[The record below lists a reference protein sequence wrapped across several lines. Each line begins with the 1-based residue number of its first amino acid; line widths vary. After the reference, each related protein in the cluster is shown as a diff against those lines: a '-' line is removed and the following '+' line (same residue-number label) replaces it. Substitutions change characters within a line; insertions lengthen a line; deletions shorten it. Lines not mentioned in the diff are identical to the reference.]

1 MIMMKRYLI
10 LHLLLWMGVVP
21 LVFKGKGAMS
31 LGAVS
36 AQTFRASAPSQVQ
49 TGREFRLSYT
59 VSTQQVS
66 DFRAPQFPAAFDVL
80 MGPSTSSQQSIQIIN
95 GRTTS
100 SASITYTY
108 ILLPTKP
115 GSYTIPAAHITAEGK
130 SLTSNALKIE
140 VSGNAT
146 QSHSGGS
153 HSSAGGSVG
162 SGNGSGELFIKVSAN
177 KSTVVEQ
184 EPILLTYKV
193 YSQVQ
198 LTQLNG
204 KMPDLKGFH
213 TQEIPLPA
221 QKSFKVE
228 QLGGKTYRTV
238 TWSQY
243 VMFPQVTG
251 KLTIPSIPFTGTVVQ
266 VNRNIDPFEAFF
278 NGGSGYVETQRKIVA
293 PSLSIQ
299 VQPLP
304 AKPADFSLGV
314 GTFSMKASLDK
325 TQVTANDPVKLSV
338 QIQGVGNMKLLKQPV
353 VQAPADFDHYD
364 AKVTDKT
371 HLSAAGVQGTITY
384 DFLMV
389 PRHPGDFTIP
399 PVTFTYFDTSKREY
413 VTLKSDSFALQV
425 APGKGGKSYTPSASS
440 QEDLRLLANDIR
452 YIRTGRVSSFGSQ
465 SDFFASPLYWSLLLL
480 QLVVFVTLV
489 LVFRKRAMQLADVEG
504 RKGKRAGKVASR
516 KLRKAYKLCV
526 GGQREAFYD
535 EVTAALWSYVGD
547 KLHLSADSLTR
558 SVVEQRFI
566 EQGISED
573 TIRMFI
579 EALDECEF
587 QRYAPG
593 DEAGNMNK
601 TYDSAMKA
609 IMEIENTFVAF
620 SKRGK
625 KGVVHAVLTVLPL
638 LSVLLCSCGGDARQD
653 SYNQLK
659 QQADSAYV
667 QERYSQAISLYEQL
681 LKQGENADV
690 YYNLAGAYYRTENIT
705 RSILNYERA
714 LLLEPGDADIRF
726 NLQLAR
732 QKTTDRITPESP
744 LFIVTWYQTLA
755 HLFSANEWAYITQG
769 ALTLLIVFVLVLLF
783 AVSIPLRKTAFVS
796 ALLMILIVVLSTLFA
811 FQCNY
816 ERTHRT
822 HAIVT
827 SGATNVGSTPSQG
840 GTTLFLLH
848 QGTKVRIID
857 DSMQQWKEIE
867 LADGKRGWISAR
879 SIEKI

>member
-1 MIMMKRYLI
+1 MMKRSLI
-10 LHLLLWMGVVP
+10 LYLLLWTGIMP
-21 LVFKGKGAMS
+21 LVFQGKEAMP
-31 LGAVS
+31 LGALS

-115 GSYTIPAAHITAEGK
+115 GAYTIPAAHITAEGK
-130 SLTSNALKIE
+130 QLASNTLKIE

-146 QSHSGGS
+146 QGSSGASHGSAAGRGNGG
-153 HSSAGGSVG
+153 
-162 SGNGSGELFIKVSAN
+162 GNGGSGELFIKVSAN
-177 KSTVVEQ
+177 KRTVVEQ

-228 QLGGKTYRTV
+228 QMGGKTYRTV

-278 NGGSGYVETQRKIVA
+278 NGGAGYVETQRKIVA

-314 GTFSMKASLDK
+314 GTFTMKASLDK
-325 TQVTANDPVKLSV
+325 TQVNANDPVKLSV

-353 VQAPADFDHYD
+353 VQVPADFDHYD

-371 HLSAAGVQGTITY
+371 HLSATGVQGAITY

-389 PRHPGDFTIP
+389 PRHPGDFTVP

-413 VTLKSDSFALQV
+413 VTLRSDSFALQV

-452 YIRTGRVSSFGSQ
+452 FIRTGKVSSAGTQ

-489 LVFRKRAMQLADVEG
+489 VVFRKRAMQLADVEG
-504 RKGKRAGKVASR
+504 RRGRRAGKVASR
-516 KLRKAYKLCV
+516 KLRKAYKLCIS
-526 GGQREAFYD
+526 GQRESFYD

-558 SVVEQRFI
+558 SVVEQRFM

-573 TIRMFI
+573 TVKMFI
-579 EALDECEF
+579 DALDECEF

-609 IMEIENTFVAF
+609 IMEIETTFASS

-625 KGVVHAVLTVLPL
+625 KGVVNVMLALLPL
-638 LSVLLCSCGGDARQD
+638 LSLLLCSCGSDARLD
-653 SYNQLK
+653 AYNQLK

-796 ALLMILIVVLSTLFA
+796 ALLMLLIVVLSTVFA
-811 FQCNY
+811 AQCNY
-816 ERTHRT
+816 ERTHRS
-822 HAIVT
+822 HAIVV
-827 SGATNVGSTPSQG
+827 SGAANVGSTPSQG

-848 QGTKVRIID
+848 QGTKVRIVD
-857 DSMQQWKEIE
+857 DSMLQWKEIE
-867 LADGKRGWISAR
+867 LADGKRGWISAQ

>member
-21 LVFKGKGAMS
+21 LVFKGKGAMP

-452 YIRTGRVSSFGSQ
+452 YIRTGRVSSFGYQ

-609 IMEIENTFVAF
+609 IMEIENTFVAS

-638 LSVLLCSCGGDARQD
+638 LSVLLCSCGVDARQD

-796 ALLMILIVVLSTLFA
+796 ALLMLLIVVLSTLFA

>member
-1 MIMMKRYLI
+1 MTMVKRYLI
-10 LHLLLWMGVVP
+10 LSVLLWMGVLP
-21 LVFKGKGAMS
+21 LIFQEEGAIPV
-31 LGAVS
+31 GALS

-49 TGREFRLSYT
+49 TGREFRLSFT

-66 DFRAPQFPAAFDVL
+66 DFRAPQFPSAFDVL

-100 SASITYTY
+100 SASITYTF

-115 GSYTIPAAHITAEGK
+115 GTYTIPAAHITADGK
-130 SLTSNALKIE
+130 PLSSNTLKIE

-146 QSHSGGS
+146 QGNSGGS
-153 HSSAGGSVG
+153 HSST
-162 SGNGSGELFIKVSAN
+162 NGSMGNRGGNGELFIKVSAN

-228 QLGGKTYRTV
+228 QLGGKTYKTV

-251 KLTIPSIPFTGTVVQ
+251 KLTIPSIPFTGTVIQ

-293 PSLSIQ
+293 PSLSVQ

-314 GTFSMKASLDK
+314 GTFTMKVSLDK
-325 TQVTANDPVKLSV
+325 SQVKANDPVKLSV

-389 PRHPGDFTIP
+389 PRHPGNFTIP

-425 APGKGGKSYTPSASS
+425 AQGKGGKAYAPVASS

-452 YIRTGRVSSFGSQ
+452 FIRTGRVSHSSGQ
-465 SDFFASPLYWSLLLL
+465 SDFFASPLYWSMLLL
-480 QLVVFVTLV
+480 QLVAFVTLV
-489 LVFRKRAMQLADVEG
+489 VVFRKRAMQLADVEG
-504 RKGKRAGKVASR
+504 RRGKRAGKVASR

-526 GGQREAFYD
+526 SGQREAFYD

-547 KLHLSADSLTR
+547 KLHLSGDSLTR
-558 SVVEQRFI
+558 SVVEQRFN
-566 EQGISED
+566 EQGISAD
-573 TIRMFI
+573 IIKMFI
-579 EALDECEF
+579 DALDECEF

-609 IMEIENTFVAF
+609 IMEIENTFSMS
-620 SKRGK
+620 SKREK
-625 KGVVHAVLTVLPL
+625 KTVRHTLLIMLPL
-638 LSVLLCSCGGDARQD
+638 LSVLFCSCGDNVQQD

-705 RSILNYERA
+705 RAVLNYERA

-726 NLQLAR
+726 NLQMAR

-769 ALTLLIVFVLVLLF
+769 ALTLLIIFVLVLLF
-783 AVSIPLRKTAFVS
+783 AVSIPLRKAAFVS
-796 ALLMILIVVLSTLFA
+796 ALLMLLTVTLSTIFA
-811 FQCNY
+811 FQCY
-816 ERTHRT
+816 HERTHRS
-822 HAIVT
+822 HAIVV
-827 SGATNVGSTPSQG
+827 SGATNVSSTPSQG

-867 LADGKRGWISAR
+867 LADGKRGWISVQ